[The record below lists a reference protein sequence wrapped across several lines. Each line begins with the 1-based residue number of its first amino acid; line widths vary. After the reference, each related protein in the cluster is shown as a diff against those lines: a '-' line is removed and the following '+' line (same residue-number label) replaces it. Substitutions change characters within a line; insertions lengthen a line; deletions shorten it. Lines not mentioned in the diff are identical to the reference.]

1 VGAQDSWSDV
11 PDLLGEAHVWVV
23 RSPDGRQA
31 SAPASV
37 SQIAKGVLAGRLSAD
52 VEVRHIRS
60 VQWETVGAFLGRM
73 QSPSPNV
80 ARPITATSAFKP
92 LANVPEVTGVDASRT
107 SVRLAPLGGLLD
119 FGFTTFVTTKMIR
132 VLFGGVL
139 LMALGTLLTG
149 VCFGLTAIASA
160 FTASRGGP
168 SGLAILLGVA
178 KIAAGGVGAVSIVV
192 LGRVALELVVATF
205 RISETLTEIKAK
217 LR

>member
-11 PDLLGEAHVWVV
+11 PDLLGEAHVWLV

-37 SQIAKGVLAGRLSAD
+37 SQIAKGVLAGRLTAD

-60 VQWETVGAFLGRM
+60 SQWETVGTFLGRM
-73 QSPSPNV
+73 RSPTPQS
-80 ARPITATSAFKP
+80 AWPITATAIP
-92 LANVPEVTGVDASRT
+92 PVANFDASRT
-107 SVRLAPLGGLLD
+107 SVRRSPVGGLLD
-119 FGFTTFVTTKMIR
+119 FKFTTFVTAKIIR
-132 VLFGGVL
+132 VLFGIVL
-139 LMALGTLLTG
+139 LMAAGTLLAG
-149 VCFGLTAIASA
+149 AFFGLSTIASA

-168 SGLAILLGVA
+168 GLAILLGVA
-178 KIAAGGVGAVSIVV
+178 KIAAGMVGAISIVV
-192 LGRVALELVVATF
+192 LGRVLLELVVVTF